1 VSPELNGAP
10 LVAIIVKELVIMRKR
25 LRSVLAGIAATAI
38 AVATVGSAAAQS
50 TTAYTTKFVTSITYQ
65 NVGTG
70 QAGIRFQFYSQNSGT
85 PVTYPSA
92 SAEPL
97 KLNQNASVSLAVG
110 SVSDIGTTFKG
121 GAVLSSD
128 QPVVA
133 TMVQV
138 PTNSNVRNRP
148 LSNGFSPDAGAGD
161 FLIPTVLKN
170 AFNTTT
176 QFSVQNVDTATA
188 DITVRFVNADPAAG
202 TVGEVKHTVTINDL
216 PAGSV
221 SYVDAGTI
229 NELGGT
235 FNGSATLTAVRDGT
249 STAGKVVATALEL
262 ETNNIGAS
270 AFEGVIGGAAGGAN
284 KLYMPTA
291 MCNAFQG
298 NTSAYAVQNVAPTGG
313 ANAAVTV
320 TYRAR
325 PANDANAALETFTDS
340 ANIAPGAKASFS
352 GCAKLPAGY
361 TGSAVVESTGAKVV
375 GIAKIVGAG
384 ITTAAPGATAGASRL
399 ALPYVRW
406 TSSFYTSPDAQGF
419 LRQLTTLA
427 IQNVSGAAVPAN
439 SITVTYLDKNGQ
451 PVGNVHTIGTELAD
465 GGKVNSRPIDAGQA
479 AAEFGAYGDGTFGG
493 GAVVNCSAPNC
504 QLVVVARVQS
514 SNGALTAGEDYN
526 GIPIAP

>member
-1 VSPELNGAP
+1 
-10 LVAIIVKELVIMRKR
+10 MRKR

-65 NVGTG
+65 NVGNG
-70 QAGIRFQFYSQNSGT
+70 PAGIRLQFYSENSGSPISIT
-85 PVTYPSA
+85 QPN
-92 SAEPL
+92 
-97 KLNQNASVSLAVG
+97 LNQNASVSLAVG
-110 SVSDIGTTFKG
+110 SLTDLGSTFKG

-148 LSNGFSPDAGAGD
+148 LSNGFSPDAGSGD

-176 QFSVQNVDTATA
+176 QFSVQNVDTSTA
-188 DITVRFVNADPAAG
+188 DVTVRFINADPAAG
-202 TVGEVKHTVTINDL
+202 AVGEVKHTLEIANL

-229 NELGGT
+229 DALGGT

-249 STAGKVVATALEL
+249 TTAGKVVATALEL

-270 AFEGVIGGAAGGAN
+270 AFEGVIGGATGGSN

-325 PANDANAALETFTDS
+325 PANNPSAALETFTDS
-340 ANIAPGAKASFS
+340 ANIAPGAKNSFS

-361 TGSAVVESTGAKVV
+361 TGSAVIESTGAKIV

-406 TSSFYTSPDAQGF
+406 TTSFYVNPDAQGF
-419 LRQLTTLA
+419 RRQLTTLA
-427 IQNVSGAAVPAN
+427 IQNVGGATIPAN
-439 SITVTYLDKNGQ
+439 SITITYLDKNGAQ
-451 PVGNVHTIGTELAD
+451 VGDVHTIASELVD
-465 GGKVNSRPIDAGQA
+465 GGKVNSNPSNAGPA

-493 GAVVNCSAPNC
+493 GAIINCSAANC